1 MASLWPELP
10 GVRQCA
16 GSAGRSWLLLL
27 APAGSG
33 LPLGVQLEAWACP
46 TGAGSCCRVAGT
58 SAGWELRWRFAE
70 SQPVSAAR
78 KDVAVGLARI
88 ARRNTRVWLWTCRG
102 GMHPCWKGYV
112 WEQTSYN
119 SPFLSVCRQVFPEV
133 SLGGG
138 EQCVHYS
145 KCWSCNRWQAR
156 QGPGEEQEK
165 PHSFLQPVCGHGEEA
180 LKPQLNKDMPARHGE
195 RAIGSRLAW
204 RAAEHLCWQR
214 HRTRCRLQ
222 FRAQPGRCLT
232 SPPSAG
238 QPWLLI
244 RVPSSSQREED
255 VARAFGAGV
264 SYGGLCR
271 AWGLLLKMSLLSLEI
286 KPSLLIEAFISSL
299 MRMQQPQAEL
309 KSCARVLLPNGRT

>member
-1 MASLWPELP
+1 M
-10 GVRQCA
+10 
-16 GSAGRSWLLLL
+16 
-27 APAGSG
+27 
-33 LPLGVQLEAWACP
+33 
-46 TGAGSCCRVAGT
+46 
-58 SAGWELRWRFAE
+58 
-70 SQPVSAAR
+70 
-78 KDVAVGLARI
+78 
-88 ARRNTRVWLWTCRG
+88 
-102 GMHPCWKGYV
+102 
-112 WEQTSYN
+112 
-119 SPFLSVCRQVFPEV
+119 
-133 SLGGG
+133 
-138 EQCVHYS
+138 HYS